1 MTPIEFIINFVCY
14 GGIIAL
20 ALYDGYTYWTNG
32 GRNHVSLK
40 GEMTGLGILGT
51 FSGIFV
57 GLLYFDVKDIAGSVP
72 PLLEGLKTAFGTSI
86 AGLFFSIGLTIIEAV
101 RPVAFRKTGDPV
113 ADTLVRVFQEFEPMM
128 LDLRSA
134 SRDQTVATQA
144 MRETM
149 DQTMEKLAKGVTD
162 EIIDALQGVISD
174 FNNNLK
180 EQFGENFKQL
190 NEACLKLVE
199 WQEKYIPLV
208 DASTGAINGAILA
221 FEHLKAQSDAM
232 ISTHQNLLVT
242 LQSVGEDTR
251 GLAGASEQMG
261 RAIDELKTTLSRA
274 DLVIESL
281 KGRIELTEGVFNHAL
296 DAVERKTQEVAVAT
310 HMRAEEVVEIL
321 KERIESSKSI
331 FVQMLDGLETK
342 AQDVANRVHRELDV
356 FPRIGTAVEQAA
368 EGAERAAASAALA
381 AASASDASTTAGCTV
396 DLTQKNLGVALTNL
410 EKALVALTND
420 FGRVY
425 REYLEGLRKLADK

>member
-1 MTPIEFIINFVCY
+1 MTPIEFLINFVCY
-14 GGIIAL
+14 GGILIL
-20 ALYDGYTYWTNG
+20 ALYDGYTYWANG

-57 GLLYFDVKDIAGSVP
+57 GLLNFNVNDISGSVP

-134 SRDQTVATQA
+134 SRDQTEATQA

-149 DQTMEKLAKGVTD
+149 DQTMEKLAKGVTE
-162 EIIDALQGVISD
+162 EIIGALQGVIAD
-174 FNNNLK
+174 FNKNLK

-190 NEACLKLVE
+190 NEACFKLVE
-199 WQEKYIPLV
+199 WQDKYIPMV
-208 DASTGAINGAILA
+208 EASTGALNDAIRA
-221 FEHLKAQSDAM
+221 FDRLKDQSEA
-232 ISTHQNLLVT
+232 IIATHQQLLVT

-251 GLAGASEQMG
+251 GLATASHQLG
-261 RAIDELKTTLSRA
+261 KAIEELEATLARTDRVVEA
-274 DLVIESL
+274 IKEKV
-281 KGRIELTEGVFNHAL
+281 ELTEKVFNHTL
-296 DAVERKTQEVAVAT
+296 DGVERKTREVAEAT
-310 HMRAEEVVEIL
+310 HVRAERVIDML
-321 KERIESSKSI
+321 KERIELSGNV
-331 FVQMLDGLETK
+331 FGQTMDGMEAKTREVTKRIQSELE
-342 AQDVANRVHRELDV
+342 A
-356 FPRIGTAVEQAA
+356 FPRIGTAVERAA
-368 EGAERAAASAALA
+368 EGAERAASAAELA
-381 AASASDASTTAGCTV
+381 AGSAADANRVAGRTV
-396 DLTQKNLGVALTNL
+396 DLTQKNLGTALTNL

-425 REYLEGLRKLADK
+425 REYLEGLRKLSDK

>member
-1 MTPIEFIINFVCY
+1 MTPLEFLINFICY
-14 GGIIAL
+14 GGILTL
-20 ALYDGYTYWTNG
+20 AGYDGYTYWTNG

-57 GLLYFDVKDIAGSVP
+57 GLLNFNVNDISGSVP

-134 SRDQTVATQA
+134 CQDQTVATQA

-149 DQTMEKLAKGVTD
+149 DQTMEKLAKGVTE
-162 EIIDALQGVISD
+162 EIIGALQGVIAD
-174 FNNNLK
+174 FNKNLK

-190 NEACLKLVE
+190 NEACFKLVE
-199 WQEKYIPLV
+199 WQDTYIPMIE
-208 DASTGAINGAILA
+208 ASTGAFNDAIHA
-221 FEHLKAQSDAM
+221 FDRLKSQSEAM
-232 ISTHQNLLVT
+232 ISAHQQLLVT

-251 GLAGASEQMG
+251 GLATASQQMG
-261 RAIDELKTTLSRA
+261 KAIEELEATLAGA
-274 DLVIESL
+274 DRVVDAIKE
-281 KGRIELTEGVFNHAL
+281 KVELTEKVFNHTL
-296 DAVERKTQEVAVAT
+296 DGLERKTREVADAT
-310 HMRAEEVVEIL
+310 HVRAERVIDML
-321 KERIESSKSI
+321 KERIELSGNVFCQTMDSI
-331 FVQMLDGLETK
+331 EAKTGEVTKRIQSELE
-342 AQDVANRVHRELDV
+342 A
-356 FPRIGTAVEQAA
+356 FPRIGTAVARAA
-368 EGAERAAASAALA
+368 EGAERAASAAELA
-381 AASASDASTTAGCTV
+381 AGSAADANRVAGRTV
-396 DLTQKNLGVALTNL
+396 DLTQKNLGLALSNL

-425 REYLEGLRKLADK
+425 REYLEGLRKLSDK